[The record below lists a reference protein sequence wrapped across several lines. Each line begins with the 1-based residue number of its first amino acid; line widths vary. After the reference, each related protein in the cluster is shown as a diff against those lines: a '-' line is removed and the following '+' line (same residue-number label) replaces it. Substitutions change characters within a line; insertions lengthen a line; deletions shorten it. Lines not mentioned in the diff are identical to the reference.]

1 MPGSGSGPKCF
12 QALGSESNALGSES
26 NALGSEFAF
35 GFALRVHLA
44 QLAQC
49 IPTVCRA
56 CAERACADLQDLQ

>member
-1 MPGSGSGPKCF
+1 MKKNEVTLPTPWIC
-12 QALGSESNALGSES
+12 LVDLPC
-26 NALGSEFAF
+26 

-56 CAERACADLQDLQ
+56 CAERACADLQDLQDLQELQELLAIA